1 MIPEKEN
8 VSSTDK
14 FDTMS
19 NTKIVKTSYPSIP
32 TEFNDP
38 ELLQLADSIANI
50 VQNAVA
56 EIATHINMTMTIT
69 YWRIGQHIVE
79 FEQHGKAR
87 AKYGVS
93 LLANLS
99 KILSI
104 KLGKGY
110 SRPNLNNMRKFY
122 LLYPSY
128 ENISTKL
135 TWTHICELIKIDD
148 NLERSFYENECITG
162 HWNVKQLQRQMDSGL
177 FMRLA
182 LSKDKEGVLQLAHE
196 GVKDTDIQKPEDVVR
211 SSYVVEFLGL
221 SSKKRINEKDLQRL
235 LCEHMKTFLLELG
248 KGFMFQQEQYGMTI
262 NNRHYHVD
270 LLFYHRILRCHVL
283 IDLKRGE
290 VKHRDIGQMN
300 LYLGY
305 FAKEEMLEGEN
316 PPIGILLGRYKDD
329 LMVEYATY
337 GMDTNLFVSKYELLL
352 PNIEELRAMVR
363 RITE

>member
-1 MIPEKEN
+1 MKKNE
-8 VSSTDK
+8 
-14 FDTMS
+14 
-19 NTKIVKTSYPSIP
+19 IVKTTSPIVP
-32 TEFNDP
+32 AELNDQ
-38 ELLQLADSIANI
+38 ELLSLADTIVEI
-50 VQNAVA
+50 VQSAIS
-56 EIATHINMTMTIT
+56 EIATRINMTMTIL

-79 FEQHGKAR
+79 FEQHGNAR
-87 AKYGVS
+87 AKYGTSMLVI
-93 LLANLS
+93 LS
-99 KILSI
+99 KILRI

-122 LLYPSY
+122 LLYPSCDY
-128 ENISTKL
+128 VCSKL
-135 TWTHICELIKIDD
+135 TWTHICELIKIEDE
-148 NLERSFYENECITG
+148 LERSFYEKECISG

-196 GVKDTDIQKPEDVVR
+196 GIKESDIQKPEDVVR
-211 SSYVVEFLGL
+211 NSYVVEFLGL
-221 SSKKRINEKDLQRL
+221 SPKKRIKEKDLQNL

-248 KGFMFQQEQYGMTI
+248 RGFMFQQEQYGMTI
-262 NNRHYHVD
+262 NNHHYHVD

-283 IDLKRGE
+283 VDLKRGE
-290 VKHRDIGQMN
+290 VTHRDIGQMN

-337 GMDTNLFVSKYELLL
+337 GMDSNLFVSKYELLL

-363 RITE
+363 QLIE